1 MPLTRAWRKPCDNF
15 ASRYRHERPPH
26 DLACAGG
33 APRPHA
39 STEGLA
45 SPAAVARAAPGGFPG
60 MLVRRGQP
68 HAGVHPARPRQS
80 LAGAAGPDE
89 RRALRTR
96 RRHDHVPRGDGL
108 CAGGGGRHAAGAGAG
123 REPRAGRSFRA
134 RACRAEHGV
143 FGDMGDIRHYLVRHL
158 GRHHHLRGVHDGH
171 AADPDQCLAG
181 RAQCR
186 QAAHRPG
193 SFTAAVARAHPAAHP
208 PALDTALFLLG
219 RPPGLRLWL
228 ASQPGGRNAW
238 RLGRHRIPPAP
249 GRRPGPD
256 RPGVRL
262 DAAAGGADARAGRRH
277 PQTPG
282 TTFVP
287 LETQLIF
294 TESHMF
300 LRTLMRAATG
310 LAALAITAAAP
321 AAHAADKVRIGYW
334 SSGVSLGYGS
344 VLEATDFFRQ
354 RNLDIEFVRFPD
366 VNAPLRALASNS
378 IDLAFGAPAAG
389 VFSSVAEGVPIKVYA
404 ATQPADVQFV
414 VPEDSDI
421 KTIEQFRGKKVG
433 MSPAGSS
440 VAAIAGAILAG
451 NHGIGVNDF
460 SLVGGD
466 ESRLV
471 QFLAQRQ
478 VDAAALRSV
487 TLAQLDELKVRR
499 LGSFAQEWQRLT
511 QSHSVPYIGIG
522 AVRS

>member
-1 MPLTRAWRKPCDNF
+1 
-15 ASRYRHERPPH
+15 
-26 DLACAGG
+26 
-33 APRPHA
+33 
-39 STEGLA
+39 
-45 SPAAVARAAPGGFPG
+45 
-60 MLVRRGQP
+60 
-68 HAGVHPARPRQS
+68 
-80 LAGAAGPDE
+80 
-89 RRALRTR
+89 
-96 RRHDHVPRGDGL
+96 
-108 CAGGGGRHAAGAGAG
+108 
-123 REPRAGRSFRA
+123 
-134 RACRAEHGV
+134 
-143 FGDMGDIRHYLVRHL
+143 
-158 GRHHHLRGVHDGH
+158 
-171 AADPDQCLAG
+171 
-181 RAQCR
+181 
-186 QAAHRPG
+186 
-193 SFTAAVARAHPAAHP
+193 
-208 PALDTALFLLG
+208 
-219 RPPGLRLWL
+219 
-228 ASQPGGRNAW
+228 
-238 RLGRHRIPPAP
+238 
-249 GRRPGPD
+249 
-256 RPGVRL
+256 
-262 DAAAGGADARAGRRH
+262 
-277 PQTPG
+277 
-282 TTFVP
+282 
-287 LETQLIF
+287 
-294 TESHMF
+294 MF
-300 LRTLMRAATG
+300 LRTLLRAATG

-421 KTIEQFRGKKVG
+421 KTIDQFRGKKVG

-451 NHGIGVNDF
+451 NHGIGLNDL
-460 SLVGGD
+460 SLVGGN

-511 QSHSVPYIGIG
+511 QSDSVPYIGIG
-522 AVRS
+522 AVRSHFIAEQPEVVARVIAALRDAVQWGGAHPGEVAAILQKSANLPAADARAYAEQWTNMYRVAFEPADIATLKRQHEVFASSGLIKGELDASLFVTGPYEQSKSLH